1 MLLALAVTT
10 ARAEWHFTDVTA
22 AAGLTYEH
30 GYVDTSVTGFRE
42 PSNVAGGVAAGDYD
56 GDGRVD
62 LYVVR
67 GDIGANLLF
76 RNRGDGTFEERG
88 AAAGVALTGVRSC
101 GPLFAD
107 LDGDGWLDLF
117 VGGVDGT
124 PPSLF
129 HNNGD
134 GTFTDV
140 TAASGLL
147 ASGPLDTY
155 SAIAGDYDRDGDLDL
170 FLTHWASTNFVPGAS
185 SFQLWQND
193 GHGHFTDVTVPAGIR
208 TTDVGVQFFP
218 FAGNFA
224 DIDGDGWPDLLVTG
238 DFGTSRVYL
247 NLRDG
252 TFVDTTDRTV
262 ITDQN
267 GMGAAIGDYDGDGDL
282 DWFVSSIWDADG
294 IAESNWGTTG
304 NRLYRN
310 RGDGTFDDTTDA
322 AGVREGDWG
331 WAATFQDLNNDGQLD
346 LFQVNGFGAPGIAQT
361 AQFFADP
368 ARLFVGNGDGTFTE
382 RAMELGVAD
391 TLLGRGVVAFDY
403 DGDGDIDLFIQ
414 NNGGPGRLYR
424 NDGGN
429 ALHWLDVELRG
440 RAPNV
445 QAIGARVRATV
456 DGRAQLRELRAGT
469 NYVSQD
475 PVVAHFGLGA
485 ARRATVEVVWPD
497 GGRSVRDAVASDQRL
512 VLQLPPP
519 GVDEQ
524 TRSQRDCIVAL
535 NAAGAR
541 VAAAAGKNLIAC
553 VEAASAGKL
562 PAGLTAHDCLAAD
575 RSGRVAAATAQTEA
589 VAAKRCP
596 VAPTFGPASAAAVDA
611 AMVALQRPQDVFGP
625 DLDAALLD
633 ARSDRTGAACQIA
646 VMKGMVAV
654 TRAKLEAF
662 NACTHDGLHA
672 GAIRSA
678 GDFAGCAAAMSGPA
692 VSKALARAEKSAAKR
707 CARVDLARALPDR
720 CGTAPLGGLF
730 ACLDVDSSCGVCL
743 ALHGADGMTTPCH
756 VFTDGVATH
765 YCGDRPS
772 NGQSVARRWDEV
784 LLDAIRRDTPRPT
797 VHARNLFHLSAAM
810 WDAWRAYGGGS
821 AWLTDESHTSADPAA
836 DRAAA
841 ISFAAYGL
849 LAHRFRSSPGAPAT
863 EAELQATMYDL
874 GYDVTYTST
883 VGDGAAAVGNRIA
896 AAMIAFG
903 AADGANEDGNYADP
917 TYVPV
922 NPPLVVKNPGTVM
935 NDPNRWQPLVLGVT
949 VTQNGIRLLDQLQT
963 FIGAR
968 WNGVTP
974 FALTRADP
982 QAVYIDPGPPPA
994 LGGVGDADYKG
1005 GRAGCSSS
1013 PAS

>member
-1 MLLALAVTT
+1 MDPTAPDAVGASRGIPVTRFPLSMVLLVVAVTT
-10 ARAEWHFTDVTA
+10 ARAGWHFTDVTA

-30 GYVDTSVTGFRE
+30 GYLNASLSTFRQ
-42 PSNVAGGVAAGDYD
+42 PWNVAGGVAAGDYD

-88 AAAGVALTGVRSC
+88 ATAGVALTGVRSC

-134 GTFTDV
+134 GTFMDV

-147 ASGPLDTY
+147 AAGPLDVFGA
-155 SAIAGDYDRDGDLDL
+155 SAGDYDRDGDLDL

-185 SFQLWQND
+185 SFQLWHND
-193 GHGHFTDVTVPAGIR
+193 GHGHFTDVTVPAGVR
-208 TTDVGVQFFP
+208 ATAVGDHFYA
-218 FAGNFA
+218 FAGNFS
-224 DIDGDGWPDLLVTG
+224 DIDDDGWPDLLVTG

-247 NLRDG
+247 NLRNG
-252 TFVDTTDRTV
+252 TFVDATDRTV
-262 ITDQN
+262 ISDQN

-294 IAESNWGTTG
+294 HAERNWGTTG

-310 RGDGTFDDTTDA
+310 RGDGTFDDATDA

-331 WAATFQDLNNDGQLD
+331 WGATFQDLNNDGQLD
-346 LFQVNGFGAPGIAQT
+346 LFHVNGFGFPGDAET
-361 AQFFADP
+361 AQFLADP
-368 ARLFVGNGDGTFTE
+368 ARLFVANGDGTFTE

-391 TLLGRGVVAFDY
+391 TLEGRGVVAFDY
-403 DGDGDIDLFIQ
+403 DGDGDLDLFIH

-445 QAIGARVRATV
+445 QAIGAHVRATV
-456 DGRAQLRELRAGT
+456 GDRTQLRELRAGT

-475 PVVAHFGLGA
+475 PMLAHFGLGA

-497 GGRSVRDAVASDQRL
+497 GARSVRDAVAADQRL
-512 VLQLPPP
+512 VLEQPPP

-535 NAAGAR
+535 NAAGAT
-541 VAAAAGKNLIAC
+541 VAAAVGKNLVAC

-562 PAGLTAHDCLAAD
+562 PAGLTMRDCLAAD
-575 RSGRVAAATAQTEA
+575 SAGRVAEA
-589 VAAKRCP
+589 LAGTQAVKTKRCP
-596 VAPTFGPASAAAVDA
+596 LAPTFGPASASAVNAAMAAV
-611 AMVALQRPQDVFGP
+611 VRPQDVFGP
-625 DLDAALLD
+625 DLDAALFD
-633 ARSDRTGAACQIA
+633 ARNDPAGAACQMA
-646 VMKGMVAV
+646 VVKGVVAV
-654 TRAKLEAF
+654 ARAKLKAF
-662 NACTHDGLHA
+662 DACIRDGLRA
-672 GAIRSA
+672 GVIRSA
-678 GDFAGCAAAMSGPA
+678 ADFAGCTAATSGLA
-692 VSKALARAEKSAAKR
+692 VTKAIARAQKSTAKQ
-707 CARVDLARALPDR
+707 CAGIDLAQALPGR
-720 CGTAPLGGLF
+720 CGGAPLSGLF
-730 ACLDVDSSCGVCL
+730 ACLDVDSSCGICL
-743 ALHGADGMTTPCH
+743 VLEGADRMTMPCH
-756 VFTDGVATH
+756 VFTDGIATH
-765 YCGDRPS
+765 YCGDRPTD
-772 NGQSVARRWDEV
+772 GQSAARRWDEV
-784 LLDAIRRDTPRPT
+784 ALDAIRRDTPRPT

-821 AWLTDESHTSADPAA
+821 AWLTAESHVSADPAA

-841 ISFAAYGL
+841 ISFAAYRL
-849 LAHRFRSSPGAPAT
+849 LEHRFHSSPGALAT
-863 EAELQATMYDL
+863 DAELRATMYDL

-883 VGDGAAAVGNRIA
+883 VGDGPAAVGNRIA
-896 AAMIAFG
+896 AATIAFG

-917 TYVPV
+917 TYGPV

-935 NDPNRWQPLVLGVT
+935 NDPNRWQPLALDVI
-949 VTQNGIRLLDQLQT
+949 VTQNGIRLLDQVQA
-963 FIGAR
+963 FVGAR
-968 WNGVTP
+968 WTESRRSPRRVRLP
-974 FALTRADP
+974 RATTS
-982 QAVYIDPGPPPA
+982 V
-994 LGGVGDADYKG
+994 
-1005 GRAGCSSS
+1005 
-1013 PAS
+1013 